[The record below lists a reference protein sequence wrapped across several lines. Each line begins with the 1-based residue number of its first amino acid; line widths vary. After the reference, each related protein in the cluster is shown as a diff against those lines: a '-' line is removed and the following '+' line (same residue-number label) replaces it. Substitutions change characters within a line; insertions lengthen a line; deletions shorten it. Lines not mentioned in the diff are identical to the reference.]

1 MDLQTRK
8 DRRIFEIML
17 IVVVLGMTMLFSI
30 MNRDGLL
37 ALNLFFLPVLLC
49 GYFLGRSTAG
59 VLALLCVLSVTI
71 ATAWFMPRFGG
82 YEAPV
87 FIGLALTIWAGVL
100 GLTAILMGTLC
111 DERTR
116 TVNELQTAY
125 VGVVEV
131 LFKYLQ
137 SSDPRTKARSIR
149 ISELCQAVAREMKLS
164 RKQIDDIRVAALLRD
179 LESVEVTTQMVSKA
193 VNTLEQNAARA
204 NKHTFLGTDLV
215 HSLGSVMEGALPLI
229 VSQNDDLRECLAMHD
244 DRQEGQY
251 LVGAEIISAVRAYDA
266 LATGDDSQP
275 AAAPYDALR
284 KLRTEGSPHGEEVI
298 GALARVLQQSNTAKS
313 LEPAHA

>member
-1 MDLQTRK
+1 
-8 DRRIFEIML
+8 
-17 IVVVLGMTMLFSI
+17 
-30 MNRDGLL
+30 
-37 ALNLFFLPVLLC
+37 
-49 GYFLGRSTAG
+49 
-59 VLALLCVLSVTI
+59 LALLCVLSVTI

-87 FIGLALTIWAGVL
+87 SIGLALTIWAGVL

-149 ISELCQAVAREMKLS
+149 ISELCQAVAREMKLP

-193 VNTLEQNAARA
+193 VNTLEQNAGRA
-204 NKHTFLGTDLV
+204 SKHTFLGTDLV

-266 LATGDDSQP
+266 LATGDESQP
-275 AAAPYDALR
+275 AAAPYDAVR
-284 KLRTEGSPHGEEVI
+284 KLRTEGSPHDEEVV
-298 GALARVLQQSNTAKS
+298 GALARVLQQSNTAKTP
-313 LEPAHA
+313 EPVHA